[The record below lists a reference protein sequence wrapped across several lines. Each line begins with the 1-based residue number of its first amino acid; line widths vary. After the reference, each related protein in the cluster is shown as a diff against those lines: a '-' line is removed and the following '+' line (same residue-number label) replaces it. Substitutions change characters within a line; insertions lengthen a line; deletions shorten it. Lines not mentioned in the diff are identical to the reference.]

1 MTAITRGLKSFFRR
15 SRNSIIYS
23 IFFCLVSFALFLSS
37 VIGETSRMYREQ
49 NENPYSDYYRVILDY
64 ENTGY
69 SSLDYMN
76 VGYQSD
82 VDRFLELYRDITDYT
97 LECMMD
103 PAKPFTEGI
112 EPFMLEWSEDKGF
125 VFYGITDCKAISEF
139 YKGKYT
145 LASGRYITINDRKNN
160 NHVCM
165 ISEKLAEKNNLSIG
179 DSITYLDYIIN
190 DDGEIVV
197 ERFELEIVGTYNTP
211 AGNYN
216 DVQHKNTQKLVE
228 NNIYIPYSVF
238 RQHNMFGF
246 PFNLQIK
253 PDDDLLIDEIEKHA
267 NDYGVLGYTVRFI
280 KVSDLYSGQNI
291 GIHTME
297 TALEIIRYAFIIVSL
312 LVVSVFSTSML
323 KARKREFGI
332 YLALGDS
339 KRNII
344 TAVIIE
350 LLVSLVIG
358 FSIAAGCVYKWGTTI
373 STAMLRYATGNINAE
388 LLKNTTSEFLLESQK
403 TNEVIEAVLNRSF
416 VTSCIADSL
425 LTIFIVFAVAAL
437 VSAIR
442 IVRTSAI
449 TLLSDS
455 EVE

>member
-1 MTAITRGLKSFFRR
+1 
-15 SRNSIIYS
+15 
-23 IFFCLVSFALFLSS
+23 
-37 VIGETSRMYREQ
+37 
-49 NENPYSDYYRVILDY
+49 
-64 ENTGY
+64 
-69 SSLDYMN
+69 
-76 VGYQSD
+76 
-82 VDRFLELYRDITDYT
+82 
-97 LECMMD
+97 
-103 PAKPFTEGI
+103 
-112 EPFMLEWSEDKGF
+112 
-125 VFYGITDCKAISEF
+125 
-139 YKGKYT
+139 
-145 LASGRYITINDRKNN
+145 
-160 NHVCM
+160 
-165 ISEKLAEKNNLSIG
+165 
-179 DSITYLDYIIN
+179 
-190 DDGEIVV
+190 
-197 ERFELEIVGTYNTP
+197 
-211 AGNYN
+211 
-216 DVQHKNTQKLVE
+216 
-228 NNIYIPYSVF
+228 
-238 RQHNMFGF
+238 MFGF